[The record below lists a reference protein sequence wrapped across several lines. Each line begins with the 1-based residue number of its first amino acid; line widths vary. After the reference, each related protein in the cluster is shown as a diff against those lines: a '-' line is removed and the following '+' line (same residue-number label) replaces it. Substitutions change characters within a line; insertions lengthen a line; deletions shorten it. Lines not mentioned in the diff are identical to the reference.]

1 MKEDIFNTFTID
13 VGPDMKMPA
22 IPTNEPFLV
31 TKLPKVRKGDTT
43 SYEVSYTYDPSLL
56 KD

>member
-1 MKEDIFNTFTID
+1 MKEDIFNTLTID
-13 VGPDMKMPA
+13 VGLDYK
-22 IPTNEPFLV
+22 IPTLPANEPFLI

>member
-1 MKEDIFNTFTID
+1 MKEDIFKPLVIM
-13 VGPDMKMPA
+13 VGENMKMPM
-22 IPTNEPFLV
+22 IPANEPFLV

-43 SYEVSYTYDPSLL
+43 SYEVSYTYDPTLL

>member
-1 MKEDIFNTFTID
+1 MKEDIFKPLVIMVGENMEMPTI
-13 VGPDMKMPA
+13 PA
-22 IPTNEPFLV
+22 NEPFLV

-43 SYEVSYTYDPSLL
+43 SYEVSYTYDPTLL